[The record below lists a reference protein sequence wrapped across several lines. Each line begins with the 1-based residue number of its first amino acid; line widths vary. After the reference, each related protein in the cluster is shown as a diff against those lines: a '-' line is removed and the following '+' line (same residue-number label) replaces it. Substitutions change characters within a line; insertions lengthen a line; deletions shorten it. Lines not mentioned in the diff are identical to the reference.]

1 MTFEK
6 AKKHFF
12 NEEMEIALAS
22 EETMQKL
29 ATWLEK
35 NGYDADFAWSLWE
48 SSREELEYLRAE
60 VM

>member
-1 MTFEK
+1 MNVET

-12 NEEMEIALAS
+12 NEEMELGLAS

-35 NGYDADFAWSLWE
+35 NGYDADLALRLWE
-48 SSREELEYLRAE
+48 DYREELEYMLAE
-60 VM
+60 L

>member
-6 AKKHFF
+6 AKQHYF
-12 NEEMEIALAS
+12 NEEMELGLAS

-35 NGYDADFAWSLWE
+35 NGYDSDGAWTLWD
-48 SSREELEYLRAE
+48 SCREELEYMMAE
-60 VM
+60 L